1 METLKTIGSWIGS
14 LILAWGFIGGYYH
27 SITKHDSGDIYL
39 AFMVPPYAW
48 YRSVEMLWHD
58 DWSGVDWPARRSQ
71 DLKTCIYFLKLST
84 AEDSNVYELNN
95 NVRKFAESIKDYPAI
110 QKDSLKEGVK
120 LYVDYQ
126 QSLATDFRQMLSN
139 RLEDVDIGEFSYRTT
154 RLEKELSVYGLQE
167 ILEETRNVVPEAL
180 NQIDPYLVE
189 DVNLAIK
196 TFDVSLANSL
206 QQLRSTYKDIF
217 NEEL

>member
-1 METLKTIGSWIGS
+1 
-14 LILAWGFIGGYYH
+14 
-27 SITKHDSGDIYL
+27 
-39 AFMVPPYAW
+39 
-48 YRSVEMLWHD
+48 
-58 DWSGVDWPARRSQ
+58 
-71 DLKTCIYFLKLST
+71 
-84 AEDSNVYELNN
+84 
-95 NVRKFAESIKDYPAI
+95 
-110 QKDSLKEGVK
+110 
-120 LYVDYQ
+120 
-126 QSLATDFRQMLSN
+126 MLSN